1 MYVKINAQGGIEK
14 YPYTPR
20 ELRKGNTQVS
30 FPSSPSEELL
40 KEWGV
45 FPVIVKN
52 PPAYNL
58 ATQDC
63 VRVNPTLHGEQW
75 VETWEVRD
83 LTDEEKTA
91 RTEERAAQV
100 RATRASL
107 LLQNVDSIS
116 HIRWGLM
123 SEEDKEIVLT
133 YRQALLDVSQQEG
146 FPWEVV
152 WPEAPSL

>member
-1 MYVKINAQGGIEK
+1 MYVKIVNNQIDT
-14 YPYTPR
+14 YPYSIK
-20 ELRKGNTQVS
+20 ELRGANGQVS
-30 FPSSPSEELL
+30 FPESPNEEVL
-40 KEWGV
+40 KQFGV
-45 FPVIVKN
+45 FPVRPKN
-52 PPAYNL
+52 PPKFDYQ
-58 ATQDC
+58 TQDC
-63 VRVNPTLHGEQW
+63 VRINPTLHGEQW

-100 RATRASL
+100 RATRNSL
-107 LLQNVDSIS
+107 LIQNVDSIS